1 MPAKSKINLLPKDEF
16 EDSSLGKF
24 FKWAVSVGRW
34 IVVFTEFIVIC
45 AFLSRFYFD
54 TKLANLFDDLKQ
66 KQAIVDSALSFEDN
80 FRELQDKT
88 KTIKTILAQEKHPA
102 GYFTDINK
110 FLPLNV
116 FLSEIGFDENQI
128 NLTGYALSES
138 GLNAFLQNLVAYPA
152 TEKITLSNVSNKK
165 GAFSGIDF
173 NINAVLKGK

>member
-1 MPAKSKINLLPKDEF
+1 MPAKSKINLIPKDEF

-88 KTIKTILAQEKHPA
+88 KMIKTVLAQEKHPA

-116 FLSEIGFDENQI
+116 FLNEIGFDENQI

-138 GLNAFLQNLVAYPA
+138 GLNAFLQNLAAYPA

-165 GAFSGIDF
+165 GASSGIDF
-173 NINAVLKGK
+173 NINAVLKRK

>member
-1 MPAKSKINLLPKDEF
+1 MSAKDKINLLPKDEF
-16 EDSSLGKF
+16 ESSALGKF

-88 KTIKTILAQEKHPA
+88 KMIKTILAQENRPA
-102 GYFTDINK
+102 GYFTDINRL
-110 FLPLNV
+110 LPLNV

-128 NLTGYALSES
+128 NLSGYALSES

-152 TEKITLSNVSNKK
+152 TEKITLTNVSNKK
-165 GAFSGIDF
+165 GASSGIDF
-173 NINAVLKGK
+173 NISVTLKK